1 MKYVDFYSLFRARYI
16 ISLDEIRK
24 FQEWFPRL
32 NIVNRTKKGY
42 IKQIV
47 RWWYIFS
54 DININEDVLYYIA
67 NKIYEPSYVSMETA
81 LSYYGLIP
89 EWVFTVTSISTKK
102 TQKFNTGVWNFDYR
116 SCKENLMFGYKLI
129 TIGTMT
135 YKIAE
140 IEKAVLDFFYFRSD
154 LKTADDFEDLRFDT
168 YEFLQQADIS
178 KFKKY
183 LKQYSS
189 AKFISQMESFLSY
202 TKQNA

>member
-1 MKYVDFYSLFRARYI
+1 
-16 ISLDEIRK
+16 
-24 FQEWFPRL
+24 
-32 NIVNRTKKGY
+32 
-42 IKQIV
+42 
-47 RWWYIFS
+47 
-54 DININEDVLYYIA
+54 
-67 NKIYEPSYVSMETA
+67 
-81 LSYYGLIP
+81 
-89 EWVFTVTSISTKK
+89 
-102 TQKFNTGVWNFDYR
+102 
-116 SCKENLMFGYKLI
+116 MFGYKLI